1 MIDFLNN
8 DIQDKKD
15 FLKELPLKTKRNK
28 VSFNET
34 LEQYANEYNEY
45 KQVLLSKLKEK
56 VDNFKIEEE
65 EQDNKLFN
73 RINFLKK
80 DMFILNPDNI
90 EYEKLGLDVN
100 LYILKNF
107 NQFSYE
113 FLMETIENV
122 IKV

>member
-45 KQVLLSKLKEK
+45 KQAYIKE
-56 VDNFKIEEE
+56 IENEKK
-65 EQDNKLFN
+65 NANHIAHSILN
-73 RINFLKK
+73 RIK
-80 DMFILNPDNI
+80 
-90 EYEKLGLDVN
+90 
-100 LYILKNF
+100 
-107 NQFSYE
+107 
-113 FLMETIENV
+113 
-122 IKV
+122 

>member
-45 KQVLLSKLKEK
+45 NVFNEDNVVFRFCSYKNQMPLGFEMKATEAVFMTILKLKK
-56 VDNFKIEEE
+56 KNKI
-65 EQDNKLFN
+65 
-73 RINFLKK
+73 INYL
-80 DMFILNPDNI
+80 I
-90 EYEKLGLDVN
+90 EL
-100 LYILKNF
+100 IF
-107 NQFSYE
+107 
-113 FLMETIENV
+113 
-122 IKV
+122 